1 MNNGTV
7 QLTKRLDFR
16 PQDFTKDGVLQIG
29 FILWAVMLFLNRHLI
44 LLVFGAVTSLVGSRS
59 GLDSSELVSLYSN
72 PWFLLTSL
80 PAAAVLVAAVRR
92 DQKAGKMVRRLW
104 RQGRWLLMLSAGL
117 ELALLIALVILHRV
131 GLNELHLVGAILDS
145 YVLFYLKRSAWAQA
159 RFADFPAP
167 HRQSS

>member
-1 MNNGTV
+1 MNSGTF
-7 QLTKRLDFR
+7 QLTKRLVFS

-29 FILWAVMLFLNRHLI
+29 FILWTVMLFLNRHLI

-80 PAAAVLVAAVRR
+80 PATAVLVAAVRR
-92 DQKAGKMVRRLW
+92 DHKAGKIVRWLW
-104 RQGRWLLMLSAGL
+104 HQGRRLLMLSAGL
-117 ELALLIALVILHRV
+117 ELALLIAFLILHRFE
-131 GLNELHLVGAILDS
+131 LNELHLVGAILDS
-145 YVLFYLKRSAWAQA
+145 YVLLYLKRSAWAQA

-167 HRQSS
+167 H